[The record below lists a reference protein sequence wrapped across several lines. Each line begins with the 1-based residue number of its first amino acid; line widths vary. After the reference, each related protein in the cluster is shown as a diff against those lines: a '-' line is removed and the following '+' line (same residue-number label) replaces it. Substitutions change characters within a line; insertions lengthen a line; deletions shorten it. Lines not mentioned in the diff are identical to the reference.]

1 MTGDCGILYPA
12 LGETGVQ
19 RTGPRR
25 PDNVKKTRTNQ
36 EAKQMRDH
44 QSGATFIGML
54 VIVAI
59 LGLGLYGAI
68 RLVPLYME
76 FMAVARAL
84 DQTAKEAAGSRT
96 SPGELRSSLDRR
108 WTIEDITSL
117 QPKEVEIRRSGNGYS
132 MRAWYRAEAPFI
144 GNVSLVV
151 DFDKTVDVNQ

>member
-1 MTGDCGILYPA
+1 
-12 LGETGVQ
+12 
-19 RTGPRR
+19 
-25 PDNVKKTRTNQ
+25 
-36 EAKQMRDH
+36 MRDH
-44 QSGATFIGML
+44 QCGATFIGML

-76 FMAVARAL
+76 YMAVARAL
-84 DQTAKEAAGSRT
+84 DQTAKEAAGGPT

-144 GNVSLVV
+144 GNVSLAV
-151 DFDKTVDVNQ
+151 DFDKTVEVNQ

>member
-1 MTGDCGILYPA
+1 
-12 LGETGVQ
+12 
-19 RTGPRR
+19 
-25 PDNVKKTRTNQ
+25 
-36 EAKQMRDH
+36 MRDH
-44 QSGATFIGML
+44 QRGATFIGML

-84 DQTAKEAAGSRT
+84 DQTAKEAAGSPT

-132 MRAWYRAEAPFI
+132 MRARYRTEAPFI
-144 GNVSLVV
+144 GNVSLAV
-151 DFDKTVDVNQ
+151 DFDKTVEVNQ